1 MYRDLLLEIGTE
13 EMPAHFLDPAI
24 EQIYNFS
31 LNYFKNKNISYKDIK
46 VWATPRR
53 LVLYVVNL
61 AEMQEAQEDE
71 IRGPAAHIAYK
82 DGAWTEAAKKFV
94 EQYRASLDDLYIKE
108 TPKGRY
114 VFLKKVK
121 EGEKTIN
128 LLPSF
133 IEELLKNVRF
143 PKMMRWGNV
152 NFSFGRPIRWLV
164 VLYGNEVVDIEIAG
178 VKSSRFSRPPRFL
191 PQDPIEIEEA
201 SSYLEIMRKNYVIV
215 DHVERK
221 NKILEQI
228 NEIAKSNSFVPD
240 YDSELL
246 DEVTYLV
253 EYPTALIGS
262 FEEKYLNLPEIVL
275 RVTMEKKQR
284 YFPLINREGRLV
296 NKFIV
301 IRNGTKDYAEIVIEG
316 NEKVLKARLADAEYY
331 YNEDIKYPLERYA
344 EKLSGIIFQEQL
356 GTIRDKVER
365 VRNLVRQIGKILYL
379 KEEEL
384 KLLDRAVDLYKA
396 DLGTLMVS
404 EYPELHGIMGSIYAK
419 ISGERDP
426 IPQIIGDY
434 IYPRTLEDSIPKHPL
449 SLVLSVADR
458 VDSLVGYFALDLFPS
473 GSEDPIGLRRITGG
487 LLKILIE
494 GGLRL
499 NVREV
504 LEYAWKNY
512 NFDEENLKDQLEK
525 GISFIVQRLRNMLL
539 DKYPLDVVEAVI
551 NVGYEELWKL
561 GKRLNFLIGFKDSK
575 YYEKVVKALNRLYR
589 ILPQNF
595 VPIVVKPELQISSYE
610 RRLYDDFI
618 KIKDEI
624 GKEIMGTNYNVLIN
638 YEFLGNFSEDIE
650 AFFDNVLVMSPNEEE
665 RVNRLSLLWEIKTL
679 LWEICDW
686 SKLS

>member
-1 MYRDLLLEIGTE
+1 T
-13 EMPAHFLDPAI
+13 
-24 EQIYNFS
+24 
-31 LNYFKNKNISYKDIK
+31 
-46 VWATPRR
+46 
-53 LVLYVVNL
+53 
-61 AEMQEAQEDE
+61 
-71 IRGPAAHIAYK
+71 
-82 DGAWTEAAKKFV
+82 
-94 EQYRASLDDLYIKE
+94 
-108 TPKGRY
+108 
-114 VFLKKVK
+114 
-121 EGEKTIN
+121 
-128 LLPSF
+128 
-133 IEELLKNVRF
+133 
-143 PKMMRWGNV
+143 
-152 NFSFGRPIRWLV
+152 
-164 VLYGNEVVDIEIAG
+164 
-178 VKSSRFSRPPRFL
+178 
-191 PQDPIEIEEA
+191 
-201 SSYLEIMRKNYVIV
+201 
-215 DHVERK
+215 
-221 NKILEQI
+221 
-228 NEIAKSNSFVPD
+228 
-240 YDSELL
+240 
-246 DEVTYLV
+246 
-253 EYPTALIGS
+253 
-262 FEEKYLNLPEIVL
+262 
-275 RVTMEKKQR
+275 
-284 YFPLINREGRLV
+284 
-296 NKFIV
+296 
-301 IRNGTKDYAEIVIEG
+301 
-316 NEKVLKARLADAEYY
+316 
-331 YNEDIKYPLERYA
+331 
-344 EKLSGIIFQEQL
+344 
-356 GTIRDKVER
+356 
-365 VRNLVRQIGKILYL
+365 
-379 KEEEL
+379 
-384 KLLDRAVDLYKA
+384 
-396 DLGTLMVS
+396 
-404 EYPELHGIMGSIYAK
+404 MGSIYAK
-419 ISGERDP
+419 ISGEMDP

-512 NFDEENLKDQLEK
+512 NFDEEKLKDQLEK

-561 GKRLNFLIGFKDSK
+561 GKRLDFLMAFKDSK

-618 KIKDEI
+618 KIRDEI
-624 GKEIMGTNYNVLIN
+624 GKEIMGANYNVLIN